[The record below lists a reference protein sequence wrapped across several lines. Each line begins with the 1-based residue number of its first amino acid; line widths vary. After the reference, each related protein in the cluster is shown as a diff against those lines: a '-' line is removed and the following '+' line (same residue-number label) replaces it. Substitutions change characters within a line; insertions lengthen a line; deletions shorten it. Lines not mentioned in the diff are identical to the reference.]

1 MTDYSLSTNAA
12 AATVNCLFDGPNKTR
27 KIEPTTTNKCQM
39 KLQYSMI
46 LFIVYTVIRWFDQI
60 VLNTNIFSQS
70 NLDDWSSD
78 NLNSTVV
85 LFCNQGVNYCQ

>member
-12 AATVNCLFDGPNKTR
+12 AATVNFLYDGPNKTR

-46 LFIVYTVIRWFDQI
+46 LYE
-60 VLNTNIFSQS
+60 
-70 NLDDWSSD
+70 
-78 NLNSTVV
+78 
-85 LFCNQGVNYCQ
+85 